1 VGGVKHSQDLWLYQV
16 DDDEE
21 EFSFLLSLLVFF
33 EAPDEVG
40 DLYDGS
46 HLRPVIKLFVT
57 VNYKRS

>member
-1 VGGVKHSQDLWLYQV
+1 MIRVGGVKHSQDLWLYQV

-40 DLYDGS
+40 DLYDGG
-46 HLRPVIKLFVT
+46 HLRRKL
-57 VNYKRS
+57 